1 MKRIVLEV
9 VLALAMAGA
18 AAFGYMSW
26 KQAQG
31 SKAEIEELT
40 KASEEAKSKIEEAEK
55 AAKTASEELEAMGK
69 EAEAAAA
76 KASQF
81 EAAKAG
87 FSAGTTLADLEAAYK
102 KEKSLSPER
111 QIGLATLRM
120 LTKGAEDPATVEA
133 YKKALAMAD
142 WGNRKNTICAAQIG
156 LAATGEKVDV
166 MADCLPK
173 GSQVAK
179 EGHGKDEGHGAKEV
193 AAKDEHGKKD
203 EHAKKDEHGKKD
215 EHAKGDG
222 HSDEQHAKDG
232 EKSAEKPAEKHATP
246 HWDYV
251 GEMGPARWGKEFP
264 TCGKGKKQSPL
275 DIKGPFVKQVIDL
288 APSYKPGPLTM
299 LNNGH
304 TIQVNIPA
312 GSKLRIDGIAYD
324 LLQFHFHRPSE
335 EQIDGKPMA
344 MVAHFVHKSAEG
356 KLAVIGVLLKE
367 GNENPNI
374 KTLWA
379 NLPAAEGPP
388 VDIPEVTF
396 NPANLLPKE
405 LTFWSYE
412 GSLTTPPCTEGVR
425 FFILRTPVNISKEQV
440 NAFPFKLNARPVQ
453 PQNNRE
459 ILIGQAPRDMEW
471 LRGLLAQASLAKAVQ
486 ATAQDG
492 VEQL

>member
-1 MKRIVLEV
+1 MKRTVLEI

-31 SKAEIEELT
+31 SKTEIEELT
-40 KASEEAKSKIEEAEK
+40 QASEEAKAKIEEAEK
-55 AAKTASEELEAMGK
+55 AAKTASEELEALSK

-76 KASQF
+76 KASQLD
-81 EAAKAG
+81 AAKAG

-102 KEKSLSPER
+102 KEKNLSPER

-120 LTKGAEDPATVEA
+120 LTKGADDPATVEA

-156 LAATGEKVDV
+156 LAATGEKVEV

-173 GSQVAK
+173 GSQMAK
-179 EGHGKDEGHGAKEV
+179 EGHGKDDA
-193 AAKDEHGKKD
+193 HGKKEAVAKAD
-203 EHAKKDEHGKKD
+203 GHGGKEEPAKDPHAKDDGHASKDEP
-215 EHAKGDG
+215 
-222 HSDEQHAKDG
+222 AKDG
-232 EKSAEKPAEKHATP
+232 EKSAEKPADKHAAP

-251 GEMGPARWGKEFP
+251 GDMGPARWGKEFP
-264 TCGKGKKQSPL
+264 LCGKGKKQSPL
-275 DIKGPFVKQVIDL
+275 DIKGPFVKQRVDL

-379 NLPAAEGPP
+379 NLPAGEGPP
-388 VDIPEVTF
+388 VDVPEVTF

-405 LTFWSYE
+405 LDFWSYE

-459 ILIGQAPRDMEW
+459 IQIGQAPLDMLWLRDM
-471 LRGLLAQASLAKAVQ
+471 LAQ
-486 ATAQDG
+486 TAQAG
-492 VEQL
+492 LAMASAEAAEQL